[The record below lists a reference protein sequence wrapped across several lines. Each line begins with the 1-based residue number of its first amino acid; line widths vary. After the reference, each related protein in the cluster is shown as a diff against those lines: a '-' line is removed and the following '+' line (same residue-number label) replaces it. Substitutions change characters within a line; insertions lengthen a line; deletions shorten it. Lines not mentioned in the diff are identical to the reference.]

1 MIEVIAIDGRE
12 AEAGLLRLAGDF
24 ARLRLF
30 SSKQAKKLN
39 VTCEVAGMHPAR
51 PISRDAL
58 MAKAGLFKSA
68 KFHYHYTVSVAS
80 GFEVALMQ
88 FMHEFVHISQ
98 VIHGRYQLS
107 VKRVKRDGEKQRL
120 YFARWLGKKAGFI
133 DDIEWQDRPWEQE
146 AAVKSEHLT
155 QEFMAMIYGQQ
166 SEFQAQKAKKQLTL
180 HHVAFALPDMTSAPV
195 LAPAA
200 NNIDNP
206 PPVSHDFMSHDPMSN
221 DPMAHSQVPD
231 MQAGPNGAPSLSDPL
246 MPDPLMPDPLM
257 KEGQVG
263 NEQAADGQT
272 LKRYV
277 QGIDSPRLLQLERL
291 QAKRQELQER
301 GLLEK

>member
-166 SEFQAQKAKKQLTL
+166 SEFQVQKAKKQLTL

-206 PPVSHDFMSHDPMSN
+206 PPVSHDPMSN

-291 QAKRQELQER
+291 QAKRQEFQER

>member
-1 MIEVIAIDGRE
+1 M
-12 AEAGLLRLAGDF
+12 
-24 ARLRLF
+24 
-30 SSKQAKKLN
+30 
-39 VTCEVAGMHPAR
+39 
-51 PISRDAL
+51 
-58 MAKAGLFKSA
+58 
-68 KFHYHYTVSVAS
+68 
-80 GFEVALMQ
+80 
-88 FMHEFVHISQ
+88 
-98 VIHGRYQLS
+98 
-107 VKRVKRDGEKQRL
+107 
-120 YFARWLGKKAGFI
+120 
-133 DDIEWQDRPWEQE
+133 
-146 AAVKSEHLT
+146 
-155 QEFMAMIYGQQ
+155 
-166 SEFQAQKAKKQLTL
+166 
-180 HHVAFALPDMTSAPV
+180 

-221 DPMAHSQVPD
+221 DPMAYSQVPD

-263 NEQAADGQT
+263 IEQAADGQT

>member
-12 AEAGLLRLAGDF
+12 AEAGLLKLAGDF
-24 ARLRLF
+24 ACLRLF

-51 PISRDAL
+51 PISREAL

-68 KFHYHYTVSVAS
+68 KFHYHLTVSVAQ

-98 VIHGRYQLS
+98 VIHDRYQLS
-107 VKRVKRDGEKQRL
+107 VKRVKRDGNKQQL
-120 YFARWLGKKAGFI
+120 YVGRWLGKKAGFI
-133 DDIEWQDRPWEQE
+133 DDIDWQERPWEQE
-146 AAVKSEHLT
+146 AVQKGEQLT

-166 SEFQAQKAKKQLTL
+166 AEFEAQKGKKQLTF
-180 HHVAFALPDMTSAPV
+180 HHVAFALPDMASAPDMTSNMMAGPSMTAFDP
-195 LAPAA
+195 APS
-200 NNIDNP
+200 
-206 PPVSHDFMSHDPMSN
+206 VSHDDRGLG
-221 DPMAHSQVPD
+221 QVPE
-231 MQAGPNGAPSLSDPL
+231 MPVEQPLQPSLSDPM
-246 MPDPLMPDPLM
+246 MPAMPATPVDAPPQ
-257 KEGQVG
+257 GQIEMV
-263 NEQAADGQT
+263 
-272 LKRYV
+272 KCYV
-277 QGIDSPRLLQLERL
+277 QGIDSPRHLNIERL

>member
-120 YFARWLGKKAGFI
+120 YFARWLGKK
-133 DDIEWQDRPWEQE
+133 QD
-146 AAVKSEHLT
+146 LL
-155 QEFMAMIYGQQ
+155 MI
-166 SEFQAQKAKKQLTL
+166 L
-180 HHVAFALPDMTSAPV
+180 
-195 LAPAA
+195 
-200 NNIDNP
+200 
-206 PPVSHDFMSHDPMSN
+206 
-221 DPMAHSQVPD
+221 
-231 MQAGPNGAPSLSDPL
+231 NGRT
-246 MPDPLMPDPLM
+246 
-257 KEGQVG
+257 GHG
-263 NEQAADGQT
+263 N
-272 LKRYV
+272 K
-277 QGIDSPRLLQLERL
+277 
-291 QAKRQELQER
+291 
-301 GLLEK
+301 